1 MAHNKLAHKK
11 KQGMTLLEIL
21 IAMLILVFVIVGFM
35 KATTDFMLYL
45 KASKINARAKELAEK
60 LRSGILNLPQLS
72 ACFNPSII
80 GELQSNAT
88 GNQSFI
94 TFDRPDFYVK
104 DCPNVNN
111 CISQFGCLYCYTGE
125 EIILSNQINCTVG
138 YPIRVGYN
146 AGKVIY
152 KDNESGQEIEVGSAV
167 GIKVYYIE
175 PKTRREKEINVLVYK
190 KYEE

>member
-60 LRSGILNLPQLS
+60 LRSEILNLPQLS
-72 ACFNPSII
+72 ACFNSTII
-80 GELQSNAT
+80 VGELNAT
-88 GNQSFI
+88 ENGAFI
-94 TFDRPDFYVK
+94 TFDTPVFYVK
-104 DCPNVNN
+104 DCPNVNACAN
-111 CISQFGCLYCYTGE
+111 QFGCLYCYTGE
-125 EIILSNQINCTVG
+125 EIILTNQINCTVG

-152 KDNESGQEIEVGSAV
+152 KDNESEPEVEVGSAV